1 MSVPDDVATEPAL
14 PLRAR
19 PAQVLLVVGAALLV
33 TAGATVA
40 AAAGGVLASVGL
52 LVLAAPAVALSVG
65 ASRKGLRSSE
75 ETFAAC
81 AAALGLA
88 GSDPSGRLFN
98 GNPLGAAA
106 LAVVFLLL
114 HFRSPGTAA
123 WPLASWVAG
132 QLAVLRLL
140 DDVPRQLH
148 TGLLLAVA
156 LIGLWIALFG
166 RRPVARVALVTSA
179 PWWLAG
185 VLGGSSSAWVDDG
198 VLPWVSAA
206 LMVGAG
212 AGLVL
217 ARLREALD
225 PLLGPP
231 RAVPVVAGLVAGAAV
246 TGACSS
252 LGPLALTLTGFAGV
266 LMATLPANYL
276 DGWHRG
282 LFLPIA
288 LSGGVLMAG
297 LCVLQLVAGERWG
310 QLSLLLLLTAA
321 PTVLVAVRRPGDRP
335 VAVPTAVGCLTGAV
349 LLAMAAGRL
358 EPLVAA
364 ILLTLLY
371 SATMTVGAGLEPHT
385 RHATAGAAA
394 ACVVPALLLPVANHE
409 PRVLAAQLAV
419 QGFVTLGFA
428 WRSGQRHTVP
438 SGEEGD
444 EVPHVATGAWRVGAA
459 QLVVA
464 AWIAAVVTEQT
475 AIEWFSLPA
484 ALGLLL
490 AAGPRLTQGASWPA
504 WGPGLLVAAVPS
516 TLFAAATSAGP
527 REVGVLLVAA
537 GAMIAGARL
546 SVRAPVLVGAGTALA
561 LSVGLVVRQL
571 PVPLGAALI
580 IGAVLLGL
588 GMLRERRPV
597 AGFGARLAELR

>member
-1 MSVPDDVATEPAL
+1 VTAASAVASAYGDGW
-14 PLRAR
+14 AH
-19 PAQVLLVVGAALLV
+19 GALLV
-33 TAGATVA
+33 GAGIA
-40 AAAGGVLASVGL
+40 AALSLRAS
-52 LVLAAPAVALSVG
+52 AMH
-65 ASRKGLRSSE
+65 LRSSE

-88 GSDPSGRLFN
+88 GSDLSGRLLD
-98 GNPLGAAA
+98 GSPIGAAA
-106 LAVVFLLL
+106 LAVVFVLLYL
-114 HFRSPGTAA
+114 RSRGTAA

-140 DDVPRQLH
+140 GDVPGPLH
-148 TGLLLAVA
+148 TELFLAVA
-156 LIGLWIALFG
+156 LVGLGIALFG
-166 RRPVARVALVTSA
+166 RRLVARIALVTSA

-185 VLGGSSSAWVDDG
+185 VLAGTSSAWVDDG
-198 VLPWVSAA
+198 VLPWLSAA
-206 LMVGAG
+206 LMIGAG
-212 AGLVL
+212 SGLVL
-217 ARLREALD
+217 ARLREVLD

-231 RAVPVVAGLVAGAAV
+231 RGVPVVAGLVAGAAV

-266 LMATLPANYL
+266 LIATLPANSL

-288 LSGGVLMAG
+288 LSAGVVMTA
-297 LCVLQLVAGERWG
+297 LCITQLVAGERWG

-321 PTVLVAVRRPGDRP
+321 PTVLVAVHRSDDRP
-335 VAVPTAVGCLTGAV
+335 VAVPTAVGCLAGAV
-349 LLAMAAGRL
+349 LLALAAGWL

-364 ILLTLLY
+364 VLLTGLY

-394 ACVVPALLLPVANHE
+394 ACAVPALLLPLANHE

-419 QGFVTLGFA
+419 QGLATLGFA
-428 WRSGQRHTVP
+428 WRSGRQHTVA
-438 SGEEGD
+438 SAEGGD
-444 EVPHVATGAWRVGAA
+444 EVPHVSTGAWRVGAA
-459 QLVVA
+459 QLVLA
-464 AWIAAVVTEQT
+464 AWIVAVVTDRT
-475 AIEWFSLPA
+475 AIEWYSLPA
-484 ALGLLL
+484 AVALLL
-490 AAGPRLTQGASWPA
+490 AAGPHLWRGASWPA

-537 GAMIAGARL
+537 GAMIGGARL
-546 SVRAPVLVGAGTALA
+546 SVRAPVLVGAGAALA

-571 PVPLGAALI
+571 PLPLGAALVV
-580 IGAVLLGL
+580 GAALLGL
-588 GMLRERRPV
+588 GMLRERHPV
-597 AGFGARLAELR
+597 AGFNARLADLR